1 MDVDWLTIIILVNR
15 KFKTSGIQFLR
26 ENFHAKKR
34 LNASGQLS
42 PVSVKKFVFQFC
54 FKNERMNAYRENR
67 PIPTFIQYLCIAL
80 KSAFMILFYSLVT
93 FFILWIV
100 VEDERYANLR
110 GYIKLRYGNERLVVM
125 SGLWVTLC
133 YPLLTLLQLFCV
145 FISQNLNQVLIG

>member
-1 MDVDWLTIIILVNR
+1 
-15 KFKTSGIQFLR
+15 
-26 ENFHAKKR
+26 
-34 LNASGQLS
+34 
-42 PVSVKKFVFQFC
+42 
-54 FKNERMNAYRENR
+54 MNAYRENR
-67 PIPTFIQYLCIAL
+67 PRPTFIQYVCIAL